1 MSRRPHQQAPPQN
14 SQEESMALRVNAIRR
29 YLYRVNSRY
38 QKVAPPRRVMAT
50 FIALM
55 ACMVFLEPCMVFLLA
70 GLAKGMAVKVLEQ
83 PMGVGFKALEAGNA
97 ETNVKK
103 YMVMKTW

>member
-1 MSRRPHQQAPPQN
+1 
-14 SQEESMALRVNAIRR
+14 MAFMVFMAF
-29 YLYRVNSRY
+29 
-38 QKVAPPRRVMAT
+38 MAT

-55 ACMVFLEPCMVFLLA
+55 ACIVFLEPCMVFLLA

-103 YMVMKTW
+103 IHGHENMVTHSKPLGLSLGNIQSP